1 MERVSF
7 LLEDSGERVPCMLNP
22 DSVVL
27 RRRAGVR
34 PAASHSGWLTRG
46 GTADDPMLQTGGG
59 RTELDLELL
68 FDVTLLPPVVPTGQ
82 PSAAPTLGP
91 TPGESLPQPTPPVER
106 DVRTMTRRLW
116 DLTENRTGDD
126 GLGRTPV
133 VRFVWGKSWNVAG
146 LVVALA
152 ERLEYF
158 TAGGTPQRSWLR
170 LRMVRTADPEPPPTG
185 PDGLPLEASTV
196 DVSPPFDDE
205 AEPQVYE
212 VVGGGPAGG
221 EEGEPS
227 RGERLDVIAA
237 RMYGGRWWLWRV
249 IAEANDLPEPPWV
262 PPGTVLRI
270 PPITSTPGPEVLP

>member
-7 LLEDSGERVPCMLNP
+7 LIEDTGERVPCMLNP

-46 GTADDPMLQTGGG
+46 GTADDPLLQTGGG

-68 FDVTLLPPVVPTGQ
+68 FDVTLLPPVVPTAQ
-82 PSAAPTLGP
+82 PSAPAPAVGP
-91 TPGESLPQPTPPVER
+91 TAGEPRGQPAGPAER
-106 DVRTMTRRLW
+106 DVRSMTRRLW
-116 DLTENRTGDD
+116 ELTENRAGED
-126 GLGRTPV
+126 GLGRTPQ
-133 VRFVWGKSWNVAG
+133 VRFVWGKPWNVAG
-146 LVVALA
+146 VIVALA

-158 TAGGTPQRSWLR
+158 TPGGTPQRSWLR

-185 PDGLPLEASTV
+185 PDGLPVEASIA
-196 DVSPPFDDE
+196 DVAPPFDAE
-205 AEPQVYE
+205 AEPQIYE
-212 VVGGGPAGG
+212 VTGGGPGSG
-221 EEGEPS
+221 EDEPS

-237 RMYGGRWWLWRV
+237 RAYGGRWWLWRV
-249 IAEANDLPEPPWV
+249 IAAANGVPEPPWV

-270 PPITSTPGPEVLP
+270 PPVLPVPGPEVLP

>member
-7 LLEDSGERVPCMLNP
+7 LIEESGERVPCMLNP

-34 PAASHSGWLTRG
+34 PAAAQSGWLTRG
-46 GTADDPMLQTGGG
+46 GTTDDPLLQTGGG

-68 FDVTLLPPVVPTGQ
+68 FDVTLLPPATPVAPAVPTMPGAGAE
-82 PSAAPTLGP
+82 PVPAP
-91 TPGESLPQPTPPVER
+91 ER
-106 DVRTMTRRLW
+106 DVRSLTRPLW
-116 DLTENRTGDD
+116 ELTENRAGED
-126 GLGRTPV
+126 GVGRMSL
-133 VRFVWGKSWNVAG
+133 VRFVWGKPWCELG
-146 LVVALA
+146 LIVALA

-170 LRMVRTADPEPPPTG
+170 LRLVRVAEPAPPPAG
-185 PDGLPLEASTV
+185 PDGLPLAAATA
-196 DVSPPFDDE
+196 DVAPPFDPA

-212 VVGGGPAGG
+212 VTGTGPAAGT
-221 EEGEPS
+221 GEPS

-249 IAEANDLPEPPWV
+249 IAAANDLPEPPWV

-270 PPITSTPGPEVLP
+270 PPVLPTAGPEVLP